1 MFIYS
6 SISSWKAIKWVK
18 FNSVLIHVLFILNLI
33 LINLLT
39 YRNVMYHFLKNM
51 TKMRISWCWKV
62 GCLTKIIYQ
71 AENKTNNQNYCL
83 QTIVQC
89 GAEIARLTSQIFMH
103 KKFGLKSINQP
114 EVTNNWHFCSPII
127 VHLLSFHFK
136 HDILTLTRF

>member
-1 MFIYS
+1 MSKIQFCLDTCTFYIEFNIDKFTN
-6 SISSWKAIKWVK
+6 ISKRYVS
-18 FNSVLIHVLFILNLI
+18 
-33 LINLLT
+33 
-39 YRNVMYHFLKNM
+39 FLKNM

-114 EVTNNWHFCSPII
+114 EVTNNWRFCSPII